1 MPAYEIVKY
10 PDSLQK
16 ILGVSEDR
24 IFAMGIA
31 IGYRDDSKV
40 INSFRTQRS
49 NEDNMLEIKK

>member
-1 MPAYEIVKY
+1 MKY
-10 PDSLQK
+10 PDSLRK
-16 ILGVSEDR
+16 ILGFSEDR

-49 NEDNMLEIKK
+49 DEDSMLEIKK